1 MIKIYHN
8 PRCSK
13 SRAGLAHL
21 ETKKVDFEIIDYIKH
36 PLSEA
41 NLADLLMRL
50 NKSPQD
56 IIRTQ
61 EDVFKKEFKGK
72 NFTDAEWIKI
82 LVEHP
87 KLIQRPI
94 IVRDYKAV
102 LGQPI
107 EEIDTLF

>member
-21 ETKKVDFEIIDYIKH
+21 ETKKIDFEIIDYMKNS
-36 PLSEA
+36 LSEA
-41 NLADLLMRL
+41 DLADLLMRL

-61 EDVFKKEFKGK
+61 EAIYKSDFKGK
-72 NFTDAEWIKI
+72 EFADEEWIKI
-82 LVEHP
+82 MIEHP

-94 IVRDYKAV
+94 IVHNYKAV
-102 LGQPI
+102 LGQPV

>member
-8 PRCSK
+8 PRCHK
-13 SRAGLAHL
+13 SRAGLVHL
-21 ETKKVDFEIIDYIKH
+21 ETKKVDFEIIDYIKN
-36 PLSEA
+36 PMSEA
-41 NLADLLMRL
+41 DLADLLMRL

-61 EDVFKKEFKGK
+61 EGIYKSDFKGK
-72 NFTDAEWIKI
+72 NFADEEWIKI
-82 LVEHP
+82 MIEHP

-102 LGQPI
+102 LGQNP

>member
-8 PRCSK
+8 PRCRK

-21 ETKKVDFEIIDYIKH
+21 ETKKVDFEIIDYIKN
-36 PLSEA
+36 PISEA
-41 NLADLLMRL
+41 DLADLLMRL

-61 EDVFKKEFKGK
+61 ENIYKSDFKGK
-72 NFTDAEWIKI
+72 HFTDEEWIKI
-82 LVEHP
+82 MIEYP

-94 IVRDYKAV
+94 VVKNYKAV
-102 LGQPI
+102 LGQPP
-107 EEIDTLF
+107 EEIDNLF